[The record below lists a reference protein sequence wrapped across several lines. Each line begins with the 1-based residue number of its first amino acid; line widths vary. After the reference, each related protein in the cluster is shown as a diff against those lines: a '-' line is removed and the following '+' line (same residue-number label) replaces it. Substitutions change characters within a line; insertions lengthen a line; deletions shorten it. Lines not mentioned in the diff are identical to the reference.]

1 MLSFSSQ
8 QRYFIY
14 PQACDMRKGF
24 NGLGGLVNQ
33 YFDHPLLSGDIFI
46 FMNRRRTHL
55 KLLMWDVTGFA
66 IYYKRLEA
74 GTYEMPSLTSETML
88 AFQKNQVHK
97 KDNEDGA
104 EDSTEKL
111 LPKAIEIKWSQLVL
125 LLEGIEMKSIKKRKR
140 FVGK

>member
-1 MLSFSSQ
+1 MLSFSSK

-14 PQACDMRKGF
+14 PQSCDMRKGF

-74 GTYEMPSLTSETML
+74 GTYEMPPKSETDTH
-88 AFQKNQVHK
+88 KNTTP
-97 KDNEDGA
+97 
-104 EDSTEKL
+104 ST
-111 LPKAIEIKWSQLVL
+111 IEIKWSQLVL
-125 LLEGIEMKSIKKRKR
+125 LLEGIEIKSVKKRKR
-140 FVGK
+140 FVGEVE

>member
-1 MLSFSSQ
+1 MLSFSSK

-14 PQACDMRKGF
+14 PLACDMRKGF

-55 KLLMWDVTGFA
+55 KLLMWDATGFA

-74 GTYEMPSLTSETML
+74 GTYEMPDGKSQTS
-88 AFQKNQVHK
+88 Q
-97 KDNEDGA
+97 KDNEKDR
-104 EDSTEKL
+104 EETF
-111 LPKAIEIKWSQLVL
+111 PKAIEIKWSQLVL
-125 LLEGIEMKSIKKRKR
+125 LLEGIEIKSIKKRKR
-140 FVGK
+140 FVGKIE

>member
-1 MLSFSSQ
+1 MLSFSSK

-55 KLLMWDVTGFA
+55 KLLMWDATGFA

-74 GTYEMPSLTSETML
+74 GTYEMPSTPDS
-88 AFQKNQVHK
+88 FNSKNTK
-97 KDNEDGA
+97 
-104 EDSTEKL
+104 T
-111 LPKAIEIKWSQLVL
+111 KAIEIKWSQLVL
-125 LLEGIEMKSIKKRKR
+125 LLEGIEIKSIKKRKR
-140 FVGK
+140 FVRKE

>member
-1 MLSFSSQ
+1 
-8 QRYFIY
+8 
-14 PQACDMRKGF
+14 MRKGF

-74 GTYEMPSLTSETML
+74 GTYEMPSNSEPHTH
-88 AFQKNQVHK
+88 KNI
-97 KDNEDGA
+97 
-104 EDSTEKL
+104 T
-111 LPKAIEIKWSQLVL
+111 PPAIEIKWSQLVL
-125 LLEGIEMKSIKKRKR
+125 LLEGIEIKSVKKRKR
-140 FVGK
+140 FVGKVE